1 MKEAEHSSVTIP
13 VTITHEA
20 EGVWFLQNDFKLRN
34 KSGFKK
40 KKEKKREMC
49 DKIARQLRQR
59 QQLQRRCGTSDVVYK
74 SRCFL
79 IINVPLV
86 VAC

>member
-40 KKEKKREMC
+40 KKRKKE
-49 DKIARQLRQR
+49 
-59 QQLQRRCGTSDVVYK
+59 GDV
-74 SRCFL
+74 
-79 IINVPLV
+79 
-86 VAC
+86 